1 MSATQKA
8 YDDAEYTPQT
18 DGLEDGTMLLDGQFT
33 ITSQLSRGGFGITY
47 LARDNTLDRK
57 VVIKECFPESFCA
70 RSGVTVTVRSQSNE
84 PQYRS
89 IVDMF
94 MREARAIAKM
104 RHPNIVGVHRV
115 FEDNNTAYMALD
127 LIDGRDLLEI
137 IHDDDRGLPPAQV
150 KDVLFK
156 VLDAVSLVHS
166 EDLLHRDLSPD
177 NILINKW
184 GNPILIDFGAAR
196 EEASKKTRV
205 MSSVLVV
212 KDGYSPQ
219 EFYFAGS
226 TQTASSDLYALG
238 ATFYHLITGEAPPN
252 SQARVAEIAVKN
264 PDIYVPLAG
273 RFPDYEDLFLEAI
286 DRAMEIAAKDRFQSA
301 TEWLE
306 YIDPLQKDATTYN
319 RPAVSESL
327 GKTLTSLV
335 SETNRDLLTIPPD
348 AKKMRPIDELS
359 DKNVVFADWIREF
372 NEETERE
379 GGLANDPHDDGVSIP
394 TPVIEDLSAPVQR
407 ESGKSAKA
415 DAAKAAR
422 KGVNF
427 KLVMAVLVLLG
438 GLFGLLQNPEL
449 TAAFAGRLLG

>member
-1 MSATQKA
+1 
-8 YDDAEYTPQT
+8 
-18 DGLEDGTMLLDGQFT
+18 
-33 ITSQLSRGGFGITY
+33 
-47 LARDNTLDRK
+47 
-57 VVIKECFPESFCA
+57 
-70 RSGVTVTVRSQSNE
+70 
-84 PQYRS
+84 
-89 IVDMF
+89 
-94 MREARAIAKM
+94 
-104 RHPNIVGVHRV
+104 
-115 FEDNNTAYMALD
+115 
-127 LIDGRDLLEI
+127 
-137 IHDDDRGLPPAQV
+137 
-150 KDVLFK
+150 VLFK

-238 ATFYHLITGEAPPN
+238 ATFYHLIAGEAPPN

-348 AKKMRPIDELS
+348 AKKMRPVDELS

-379 GGLANDPHDDGVSIP
+379 GGLANDPHDDGVSMP

-407 ESGKSAKA
+407 ESGKPAKA
-415 DAAKAAR
+415 DATKAAR